1 MADETPFVLPPEGQ
15 RPQEGG
21 KVANADK
28 NILTNFPKEIYEGLA
43 VPKSVKPLK
52 AKAREF
58 IVKKVMTDEEI
69 QGKEGQ
75 YFEEKDVKEIIDE
88 DCDVYTE
95 LENGEKKLLAKLRKQ
110 VIDPETI
117 KTGWEGFW
125 ITAGTS
131 RNRGAA
137 AGPINTQGKYW
148 KKRNPTE
155 IKGWAARYVQNGKV
169 SKMRVNNLVFSSV
182 LGYFDATPFMKLPC
196 RLTSYTMRYWK
207 YYKHGLPFIRAI
219 DNCFKTLVPDRHKLQ
234 KSAAEEK
241 PLLHISG
248 TAFSSVTI
256 NRNFRTALHQDDG
269 DFKQGY
275 GNLSVIE
282 RGAYHGGYTLFPQY
296 GVGFNVRTGDF
307 LAMDVHEW
315 HCNTKLYQTA
325 EDKKANKGLPRIH
338 KDDLET
344 GTMGAEE
351 PFSRVSFVCYLR
363 EKLRKCNNNET
374 RKYFKTIGF
383 NPRKMTLNSASTR
396 KKRKEA
402 QELEE

>member
-1 MADETPFVLPPEGQ
+1 MEKSD
-15 RPQEGG
+15 
-21 KVANADK
+21 DK
-28 NILTNFPKEIYEGLA
+28 NILTNFPPEIYQELRL
-43 VPKSVKPLK
+43 PKTAKPLRQK
-52 AKAREF
+52 AKE
-58 IVKKVMTDEEI
+58 VVLDPVMTDEEI
-69 QGKEGQ
+69 KAKEGN
-75 YFEEKDVKEIIDE
+75 YFDEKAAKTIFDE
-88 DCDVYTE
+88 DVDVYTIRD
-95 LENGEKKLLAKLRKQ
+95 GEKVLLAKLRKS
-110 VIDPETI
+110 VIDPDTI

-125 ITAGTS
+125 ITAAPS

-137 AGPINTQGKYW
+137 AGPINLKSKYW
-148 KKRNPTE
+148 SKRKPTE
-155 IKGWAARYVQNGKV
+155 VKGWAARYYQNGKV
-169 SKMRVNNLVFSSV
+169 SKMRVNNNVFSSV
-182 LGYFDATPFMKLPC
+182 LGYFDATAFMKLPC

-219 DNCFKTLVPDRHKLQ
+219 DNCFKVLVPDRHTLQ
-234 KSAAEEK
+234 RKAAEEK

-256 NRNFRTALHQDDG
+256 NRNFRTALHMDDG

-282 RGAYHGGYTLFPQY
+282 RGHYHGGYTLFPQY

-307 LAMDVHEW
+307 LAMDVHQW
-315 HCNTKLYQTA
+315 HCNTELYETP
-325 EDKKANKGLPRIH
+325 EDKKKNKGLPRIH

-344 GTMGAEE
+344 GTLGAEK

-363 EKLRKCNNNET
+363 EKLRKCNDTQT

-383 NPRKMTLNSASTR
+383 DPKAMRLNSAATR

-402 QELEE
+402 QAE

>member
-1 MADETPFVLPPEGQ
+1 MGSRPEDPQDAEPIPPS
-15 RPQEGG
+15 
-21 KVANADK
+21 KNDK
-28 NILTNFPKEIYEGLA
+28 NVLTTIPKEIYEGLQ
-43 VPKSVKPLK
+43 VPKAARPLKLK
-52 AKAREF
+52 AKEV
-58 IVKKVMTDEEI
+58 IVKKLMTDEEI
-69 QGKEGQ
+69 EKKEGQ
-75 YFEEKDVKEIIDE
+75 YFEEDDVDKIYDE
-88 DCDVYTE
+88 DVDVYAIDDK
-95 LENGEKKLLAKLRKQ
+95 GEKRLLAKLRKK
-110 VIDPETI
+110 VLDPEII

-137 AGPINTQGKYW
+137 AGPIATEGKYW
-148 KKRNPTE
+148 KKRKPTD
-155 IKGWAARYVQNGKV
+155 IKGWAARYMQDGKV

-219 DNCFKTLVPDRHKLQ
+219 DNCFKTLVPDRHALQ
-234 KSAAEEK
+234 KKAAEEK
-241 PLLHISG
+241 PLLHITG

-256 NRNFRTALHQDDG
+256 NRNFRTALHQDAG
-269 DFKQGY
+269 DFREGY

-282 RGAYHGGYTLFPQY
+282 RGSYHGGYTLFPQY
-296 GVGFNVRTGDF
+296 GIGFNVRTGDF

-315 HCNTKLYQTA
+315 HTNTKLYETA
-325 EDKKANKGLPRIH
+325 EDKKANKDLPRIH

-351 PFSRVSFVCYLR
+351 KFDRVSFVCYLR
-363 EKLRKCNNNET
+363 EKLRQCNNTET

-383 NPRKMTLNSASTR
+383 NPKRMTLNSAATR
-396 KKRKEA
+396 KKRKE
-402 QELEE
+402 QLEE